1 MLMNKDLIAFAGEN
15 TDFYEAAMSYFCD
28 KKQTAEN
35 KGLMQDAWF
44 AEVERKAGVSRQDN
58 AVDAWIAH
66 PSVQWAAFA
75 IIDATI
81 NAIIPQTI
89 LPQFSV
95 FADFRTA
102 GIGDVVKFK
111 IMPKSFYTVSLTANG
126 QRTTFRQKK
135 SVSEIV
141 VAPVEHIVTIYSDLY
156 RVLAGKESIADFMNL
171 LLVSVESAMY
181 KDAVSALNTGIAA
194 IPAGDLN
201 KTGAMDIAALV
212 EMAET
217 VQAKNGGVRP
227 YIIGSAAALL
237 KVLPDSAT
245 GYRMNVS
252 GEGGSIEILN
262 NVLDF
267 PVMRLTNAVDS
278 TGKLVLPANKVYV
291 ISPSVDKLIKGVMT
305 TAMSNTNQHFDNADL
320 TSNFTYR
327 KGWEFVYA
335 SAATAG
341 VYTISE

>member
-1 MLMNKDLIAFAGEN
+1 MLMNKDLIAFAGDN
-15 TDFYEAAMSYFCD
+15 TDFYEAAISYFCD

-35 KGLMQDAWF
+35 KALMQEAWF
-44 AEVERKAGVSRQDN
+44 SEVERKAGVSRADN

-66 PSVQWAAFA
+66 PSTQWAAFA

-89 LPQFSV
+89 LPQFSI

-141 VAPVEHIVTIYSDLY
+141 VTPVEHIITVYSDLY

-171 LLVSVESAMY
+171 LLVSVESEMY

-201 KTGAMDIAALV
+201 KTGAMDIASLV

-217 VQAKNGGVRP
+217 IQAKNGGVRP

-245 GYRMNVS
+245 GYRMNVN

-341 VYTISE
+341 VYTISD

>member
-44 AEVERKAGVSRQDN
+44 AEVERKASVSRQDN

-111 IMPKSFYTVSLTANG
+111 ITPKSFYTVSLTANG

-201 KTGAMDIAALV
+201 KTGTMDIATLV

>member
-194 IPAGDLN
+194 IPSGDLN
-201 KTGAMDIAALV
+201 KTGAMDIATLV

-335 SAATAG
+335 SAATCA
-341 VYTISE
+341 VYNITE